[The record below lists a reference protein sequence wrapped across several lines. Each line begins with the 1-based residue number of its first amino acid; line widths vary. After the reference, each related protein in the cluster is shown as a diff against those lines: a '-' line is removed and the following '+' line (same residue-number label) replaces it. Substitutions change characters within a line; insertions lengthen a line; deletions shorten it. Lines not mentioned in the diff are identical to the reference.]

1 MRQYGLLRNVGFII
15 TALLRDPY
23 EELAERLVFINL
35 LANSK
40 ASHLLPQ
47 FVSDIQPVVDF
58 ARELPVDDHKAMVTK
73 FRTITRAQ
81 GESIS
86 NPMTRVFACGIDEH
100 PEHRHICTALDNLA
114 GMDVVGVW
122 SRFPEFRSVLADV
135 LGADVIGQDE
145 PEIFEKVQE
154 VRELLAGIGIVSD
167 LLEHDLNLYAHASQ
181 AINVGLDG
189 L

>member
-1 MRQYGLLRNVGFII
+1 MPTIG
-15 TALLRDPY
+15 T
-23 EELAERLVFINL
+23 
-35 LANSK
+35 
-40 ASHLLPQ
+40 LLPYRRT
-47 FVSDIQPVVDF
+47 D
-58 ARELPVDDHKAMVTK
+58 LPTYRPLRSETH
-73 FRTITRAQ
+73 
-81 GESIS
+81 S
-86 NPMTRVFACGIDEH
+86 EH

-114 GMDVVGVW
+114 GKDVVGVW

>member
-1 MRQYGLLRNVGFII
+1 VE
-15 TALLRDPY
+15 P
-23 EELAERLVFINL
+23 
-35 LANSK
+35 
-40 ASHLLPQ
+40 
-47 FVSDIQPVVDF
+47 VS
-58 ARELPVDDHKAMVTK
+58 
-73 FRTITRAQ
+73 
-81 GESIS
+81 
-86 NPMTRVFACGIDEH
+86 
-100 PEHRHICTALDNLA
+100 
-114 GMDVVGVW
+114 
-122 SRFPEFRSVLADV
+122 EFRSVLADV

>member
-1 MRQYGLLRNVGFII
+1 PKHRICCRNSF
-15 TALLRDPY
+15 
-23 EELAERLVFINL
+23 
-35 LANSK
+35 
-40 ASHLLPQ
+40 Q
-47 FVSDIQPVVDF
+47 IQPVVDF

-81 GESIS
+81 GESIT

-114 GMDVVGVW
+114 GMDVVGVR

-135 LGADVIGQDE
+135 IGADVIGQDE
-145 PEIFEKVQE
+145 PEIFERVQE
-154 VRELLAGIGIVSD
+154 VRELLAGIGMVSD

>member
-1 MRQYGLLRNVGFII
+1 MRSSPSDWSSSICWPIPKHRICCRNSF
-15 TALLRDPY
+15 
-23 EELAERLVFINL
+23 
-35 LANSK
+35 
-40 ASHLLPQ
+40 Q
-47 FVSDIQPVVDF
+47 IQPVVDF

-86 NPMTRVFACGIDEH
+86 NPMTRVFACGLDEH

-114 GMDVVGVW
+114 GMDVVGVR

-145 PEIFEKVQE
+145 PEIFERVQE

>member
-1 MRQYGLLRNVGFII
+1 
-15 TALLRDPY
+15 
-23 EELAERLVFINL
+23 
-35 LANSK
+35 
-40 ASHLLPQ
+40 
-47 FVSDIQPVVDF
+47 
-58 ARELPVDDHKAMVTK
+58 
-73 FRTITRAQ
+73 
-81 GESIS
+81 
-86 NPMTRVFACGIDEH
+86 
-100 PEHRHICTALDNLA
+100 
-114 GMDVVGVW
+114 
-122 SRFPEFRSVLADV
+122 V